1 MRPSRLRKTVKLSRT
16 IQQHLNQY
24 ALSACATGVSA
35 LAWAQPTQA
44 EIVYTPAHK
53 SLPVNRLF
61 YLDLNHDGR
70 KDFKFFLQSEFGSGY
85 WFTDLKLE
93 GVQTKNEVWSFV
105 SSSFRFGC
113 AAALPKGTKVTS
125 QSPFGQG
132 YRFMFYG
139 GSSFGGAGSFC
150 PWLSFK
156 QKEPAYLGLKFLI
169 KGKIHFGWARFANI
183 HSGHQPPSAELTGYA
198 YETVPNKTIIT
209 GKTKGPDVIMLQ
221 PASLGR
227 LAAGVSAIPVRR
239 VKQTA
244 ETTH

>member
-1 MRPSRLRKTVKLSRT
+1 MYVSRPRKTVKLSRT
-16 IQQHLNQY
+16 IQQQLNQY
-24 ALSACATGVSA
+24 TLLAFATGVSA
-35 LAWAQPTQA
+35 LALAQPAQA

-53 SLPVNRLF
+53 SLPINRLF

-70 KDFKFFLQSEFGSGY
+70 KDFKFFLRSEFGSGY

-93 GVQTKNEVWSFV
+93 GVQAKNEVWSFV

-125 QSPFGQG
+125 QGPFGQG
-132 YRFMFYG
+132 YRFMFDG

-156 QKEPAYLGLKFLI
+156 QKTPAYLGLKFLI
-169 KGKIHFGWARFANI
+169 KGKIHFGWARFGKI
-183 HSGHQPPSAELTGYA
+183 HSGHQVPSAELTGYA
-198 YETVPNKTIIT
+198 YETIPNKPIIT
-209 GKTKGPDVIMLQ
+209 GKTTGSDIITPQ
-221 PASLGR
+221 PVSLGR
-227 LAAGVSAIPVRR
+227 LATGASAFPVR
-239 VKQTA
+239 VKHTA